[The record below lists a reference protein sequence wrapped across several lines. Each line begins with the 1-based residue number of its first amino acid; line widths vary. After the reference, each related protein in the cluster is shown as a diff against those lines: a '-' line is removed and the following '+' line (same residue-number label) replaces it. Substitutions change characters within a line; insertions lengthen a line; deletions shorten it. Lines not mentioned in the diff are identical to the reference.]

1 MALEFR
7 YAVEDDINTIFE
19 IEQASMSCPWS
30 LASFNEAVSSDH
42 SFIRVA
48 DMDGQIAGFAV
59 FYLTAPESELP
70 DIVVAEEFRG
80 QGIGRSLLENS
91 IKELQAKDIDTIF
104 LEVRSSNDSAKLL
117 YDKLGFEQ
125 IGIRKYFYSNPVEDA
140 ICMKLDLS

>member
-30 LASFNEAVSSDH
+30 LASFNEAVFSDH